1 MKIEILKS
9 AKGNE
14 QKKLN
19 RQFRVPVDRQNRHL
33 KLNGKETVAEKS
45 RLNWNRLLNFKYLN
59 LKCFSYLKKEM
70 RQLYQRVGNKPSSQ
84 ETRAREL
91 FEKNTE

>member
-1 MKIEILKS
+1 MKSEILKS

-33 KLNGKETVAEKS
+33 NGKETVAEKS
-45 RLNWNRLLNFKYLN
+45 DLNYNRILNFKYLN
-59 LKCFSYLKKEM
+59 LKCFSCLKREM
-70 RQLYQRVGNKPSSQ
+70 RQ
-84 ETRAREL
+84 
-91 FEKNTE
+91 